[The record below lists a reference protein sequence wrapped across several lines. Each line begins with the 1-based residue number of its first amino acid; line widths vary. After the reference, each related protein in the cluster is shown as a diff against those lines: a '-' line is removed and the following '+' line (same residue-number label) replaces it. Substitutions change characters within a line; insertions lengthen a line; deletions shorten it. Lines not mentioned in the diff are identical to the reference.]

1 MVAALVPVHRPVMV
15 REVMEILAAFE
26 PALLLDA
33 TVGAGGHSARF
44 LEARGP
50 ASRIVGLDRDPE
62 MIDRARCRLKEFG
75 SRVMLAVT
83 SFGRIGQALDEFR
96 VATVDAALFDLGAN
110 SLHFDRPE
118 RGFSFLSPGPLDMR
132 YDPTDGP
139 TAADLVNDTP
149 ERDLAAILGDLG
161 DESRATK
168 IARAIVAERPILD
181 TLRLADVVERAI
193 GRGGRVHSATRT
205 FQALRMAVNREL
217 DEIETGIPAAVRR
230 LAPGGR
236 LAVLS
241 FHSGEDRLVK
251 RLLRAE
257 VDGGRARL
265 ITKKPL
271 RPDRD
276 ETRANPRARSAML
289 RAVERVGEGQA

>member
-1 MVAALVPVHRPVMV
+1 V
-15 REVMEILAAFE
+15 
-26 PALLLDA
+26 LLDA

-44 LEARGP
+44 LEACG
-50 ASRIVGLDRDPE
+50 AACRIVGLDRDPE
-62 MIDRARCRLKEFG
+62 MIERARARLEG
-75 SRVMLAVT
+75 YGARVTLAVT
-83 SFGRIGQALDEFR
+83 SFGRIDEVLDR
-96 VATVDAALFDLGAN
+96 LGVATVDAALFDLGAN

-132 YDPTDGP
+132 YDRTGGP
-139 TAADLVNDTP
+139 TAADIVNDTP
-149 ERDLAAILGDLG
+149 EPELARILTDLG
-161 DESRATK
+161 DETRARK
-168 IARAIVAERPILD
+168 IARAIAAERPISD

-217 DEIETGIPAAVRR
+217 DEVEMGIPAAVRR
-230 LAPGGR
+230 LSPGGR
-236 LAVLS
+236 LVVLS
-241 FHSGEDRLVK
+241 FHSGEDRLIK

-265 ITKKPL
+265 LTKKPL
-271 RPDRD
+271 RPDRE
-276 ETRANPRARSAML
+276 ETRANPRSRSAML